1 MLLILISNWSNLKD
15 GFKKPELIISKVTLK
30 NECSITSDAFVVV
43 HQKTKRIFYF
53 SNNLSRI
60 KLHENDMIRLAIS
73 PAGIGLAIKRLD
85 SSRLEATSRD
95 KVTDKARFFSAVL
108 APLNLVCAA
117 VIAAC
122 KAFASS
128 REINMLVG

>member
-73 PAGIGLAIKRLD
+73 PKYPDYVYNGD
-85 SSRLEATSRD
+85 FF
-95 KVTDKARFFSAVL
+95 KVT
-108 APLNLVCAA
+108 P
-117 VIAAC
+117 
-122 KAFASS
+122 
-128 REINMLVG
+128 EITLTANCETDPRMKSIINSMRDQFN

>member
-73 PAGIGLAIKRLD
+73 PKYPDYVYNGD
-85 SSRLEATSRD
+85 
-95 KVTDKARFFSAVL
+95 FSENISL
-108 APLNLVCAA
+108 IVC
-117 VIAAC
+117 VEGKLSC
-122 KAFASS
+122 
-128 REINMLVG
+128 

>member
-73 PAGIGLAIKRLD
+73 PKYPDYEYNGDFFKAKPEITLTANCETDPRMKSIFN
-85 SSRLEATSRD
+85 SMRD
-95 KVTDKARFFSAVL
+95 QF
-108 APLNLVCAA
+108 N
-117 VIAAC
+117 
-122 KAFASS
+122 
-128 REINMLVG
+128 